1 MITIFIL
8 KTILVFP
15 TLIAVWLFLEDLVLG
30 SQAGRDHVGCAFHR
44 LATRRGRNA
53 PAESDRQR
61 LTRTAAPGTVLALL
75 TATHLPNFVLGRV
88 Q

>member
-1 MITIFIL
+1 MA
-8 KTILVFP
+8 KP
-15 TLIAVWLFLEDLVLG
+15 PGHVL
-30 SQAGRDHVGCAFHR
+30 SLSDDRPAGGVANN
-44 LATRRGRNA
+44 TSERGRNA

-75 TATHLPNFVLGRV
+75 TATHLPNFVLGRG